1 MYKLASIITIF
12 AALMF
17 TGPVLAGKNKT
28 MDAWLSNSKFV
39 KSKIT
44 DVAALK
50 QIKEWHV
57 QMEDGHFHMDRLS
70 YYNLAAEIF
79 DELIDLSKENG
90 GPKVHKPDWLD

>member
-1 MYKLASIITIF
+1 MYKMVSIITVF
-12 AALMF
+12 TALMF
-17 TGPVLAGKNKT
+17 TAPVFAGKNKT

-50 QIKEWHV
+50 QINKWHGE
-57 QMEDGHFHMDRLS
+57 MEDGHSMMDRLS

-79 DELIDLSKENG
+79 DELIELSKENG
-90 GPKVHKPDWLD
+90 GPTVHKPEWLD